1 MKHSILL
8 YGLILLLTLNSCGVI
23 SNSSNEL
30 TSGYY
35 TQRTEGKRQQV
46 YVDVDEEQLGI
57 HRLSDGTAESPTVYH
72 PEEEVTEAETIAALW
87 QHSFDL
93 DLLTIPLKYR
103 PAQQGVPAQ
112 LNSDLNGA
120 VYLGYR
126 MDRYKPHYHDTPT
139 GNSFLE
145 TTHFGFSFGYFT
157 GLGNTAM
164 TPTTT
169 NNHID
174 LEYDGVVWLNG
185 VAAIVGVNNFTVGF
199 SVGLD
204 SLLDENSSYWIYQTK
219 PWIGLAVGL
228 NLN

>member
-1 MKHSILL
+1 MKYSSLL
-8 YGLILLLTLNSCGVI
+8 CGLVLLLTLNSCGVL
-23 SNSSNEL
+23 SNSSGEL

-35 TQRTEGKRQQV
+35 TQRNEGKRQQV
-46 YVDVDEEQLGI
+46 YVDVDEEQLNI
-57 HRLSDGTAESPTVYH
+57 YNLKDGHAEAPTVYY
-72 PEEEVTEAETIAALW
+72 PEEEVADTEEITALW

-126 MDRYKPHYHDTPT
+126 MDRYKPHYHQTPT
-139 GNSFLE
+139 KSSLLE
-145 TTHFGFSFGYFT
+145 TTHLGFSFGYFS
-157 GLGNTAM
+157 GIGNTAV

-169 NNHID
+169 NNNIE

-199 SVGLD
+199 SLGFD
-204 SLLDENSSYWIYQTK
+204 TLLDENSTYWIYQTK